1 MGLFG
6 KSKFKKA
13 FEPFEVPG
21 TPGIGDGIAAET
33 KPASFWQGGE
43 KFGVKDGI
51 AGILAVLGD
60 AFTQRGGGQ
69 SNAVQSLAGSRLS
82 AMEMAKQQAQQEQV
96 YKQLIA
102 AGVDPAKAGLV
113 VSGAAKYGDVAPGT
127 TKADRVQDNAG
138 NYWTKGADG
147 KWALDFV
154 DNTERTFFNNGM
166 QITVPNRY
174 SGANVG
180 TQAPGYQPQ
189 VNVGGEMLTPPR
201 LGGGIPTVR
210 TEQDYYALPAGTQ
223 YMDPNGIL
231 KRKGNR

>member
-6 KSKFKKA
+6 KRRGYEA
-13 FEPFEVPG
+13 PDYM
-21 TPGIGDGIAAET
+21 TPGGGIGGDINRQQSESPLRDGGNWMRNLAMSLGAAQSFRDGDFNQG
-33 KPASFWQGGE
+33 ASLLDYVGQQGE
-43 KFGVKDGI
+43 AKRKAMQDEE
-51 AGILAVLGD
+51 
-60 AFTQRGGGQ
+60 QRRG
-69 SNAVQSLAGSRLS
+69 LLR
-82 AMEMAKQQAQQEQV
+82 
-96 YKQLIA
+96 QLIA
-102 AGVDPAKAGLV
+102 AGIPPEKAPLIIA
-113 VSGAAKYGDVAPGT
+113 GAAKYGDVAPGT